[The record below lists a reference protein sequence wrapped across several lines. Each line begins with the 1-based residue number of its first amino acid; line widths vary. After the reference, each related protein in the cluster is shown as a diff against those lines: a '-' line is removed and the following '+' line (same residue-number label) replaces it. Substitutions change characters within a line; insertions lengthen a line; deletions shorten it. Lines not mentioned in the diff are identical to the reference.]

1 MDISFGNI
9 IKESFGWMGQVL
21 FKTFSLKK
29 WVALTFIAM
38 MAGYLSFNF
47 NGNMNSFTGGNNRGF
62 NTCPRSSFLMQAEGI
77 AEADD
82 AVDAA
87 IYEDDIIIEDAD
99 ESSELAEF
107 FNPLTISIIGVIFLA
122 LMILFMW
129 LNSRFKFIF
138 VEDIIKNDASIKA
151 PWSFNAFIGNQL
163 FLLNLI
169 YTFVYL
175 GLMGLIGYRGFL
187 TLKGLGVFADNA
199 DFSFLKVMSNIMPH
213 IIGLIAL
220 VIVVSLFYFFVENM
234 VIPIMYKK
242 RDGLLASLKE
252 AADLLTA
259 NIGNFIAF
267 LFISIGLGIAAV
279 IATFMIVAMYVLIVA
294 VLAVLVVLLAAA
306 ILGLLPV
313 MLKMAVG
320 AVFAVIGIALLIVVY
335 FMANMLLLPIAVF
348 FRTLGLKF
356 VGALDSRYNL
366 FNLSVAEEA

>member
-1 MDISFGNI
+1 
-9 IKESFGWMGQVL
+9 
-21 FKTFSLKK
+21 
-29 WVALTFIAM
+29 
-38 MAGYLSFNF
+38 
-47 NGNMNSFTGGNNRGF
+47 
-62 NTCPRSSFLMQAEGI
+62 
-77 AEADD
+77 
-82 AVDAA
+82 
-87 IYEDDIIIEDAD
+87 
-99 ESSELAEF
+99 
-107 FNPLTISIIGVIFLA
+107 
-122 LMILFMW
+122 
-129 LNSRFKFIF
+129 
-138 VEDIIKNDASIKA
+138 
-151 PWSFNAFIGNQL
+151 
-163 FLLNLI
+163 
-169 YTFVYL
+169 
-175 GLMGLIGYRGFL
+175 
-187 TLKGLGVFADNA
+187 
-199 DFSFLKVMSNIMPH
+199 
-213 IIGLIAL
+213 
-220 VIVVSLFYFFVENM
+220 
-234 VIPIMYKK
+234 MYKK